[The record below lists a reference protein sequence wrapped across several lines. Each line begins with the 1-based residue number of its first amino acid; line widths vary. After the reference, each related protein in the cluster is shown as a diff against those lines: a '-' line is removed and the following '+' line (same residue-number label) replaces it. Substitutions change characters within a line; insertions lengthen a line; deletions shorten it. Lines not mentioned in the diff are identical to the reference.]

1 MELQRFAFSTHTY
14 SRHSLQHALNHI
26 ADAGFKSVE
35 ILADKPHAWM
45 DTLTPTDQ
53 VRLIKQLFKRGF
65 AVSSVNAN
73 RTTGFWSDAPAE
85 PIFEPSL
92 VSHSR
97 EFREWRIAYTKKALR
112 LGKAIGAKSVSI
124 TSGRTLPGVPPEKA
138 QKFLVEGLQRLLEYA
153 ETIGQRLALTCEPT
167 LLIEKTGE
175 LAELIRVLGS
185 QFFGANLDIAALQIA
200 GEDPS
205 AAIAKLKGHIFNV
218 ELADIRAHKN
228 YRRVPGAGEIN
239 FTAIF
244 KALHGAGYNGPLTWN
259 LAIDDELPDAA
270 CKKTFKFCKSIRA
283 K

>member
-26 ADAGFKSVE
+26 ADAGFKAVE

-53 VRLIKQLFKRGF
+53 ARLIKQLFKRGL
-65 AVSSVNAN
+65 AVSTIDAN
-73 RTTGFWSDAPAE
+73 RTAGFWSDAPPE

-112 LGKAIGAKSVSI
+112 LGKATGAKSVCI
-124 TSGRTLPGVPPEKA
+124 TSGRALPGVPPEKA
-138 QKFLVEGLQRLLEYA
+138 QKFLVEGLKRLLDYA
-153 ETIGQRLALTCEPT
+153 ETIGQRLALTCEPG
-167 LLIEKTGE
+167 LLIEKTSE
-175 LAELIRVLGS
+175 LTELIRTLGS
-185 QFFGANLDIAALQIA
+185 QFFGANLDVANIQLAA
-200 GEDPS
+200 EDS
-205 AAIAKLKGHIFNV
+205 RAAIGKLKGHIFNV
-218 ELADIRAHKN
+218 DLADIRAHKN

-239 FTAIF
+239 FAAIF

-259 LAIDDELPDAA
+259 LAFGDEQPDVA